1 MSPLGHLGLAV
12 VLVECLEYDTRTAA
26 VLVVGAALPDL
37 IDKPVAEVG
46 LVAAYHTV
54 GHSLFVAAGVVGAAV
69 VLRRH
74 GRRRAVPLAV
84 GWRSRLA
91 CDLYVAV
98 PNYLADYLRPIR
110 SAEPTGQ
117 YAARYVTTHRF
128 ATELLLAAVAVVLV
142 VRSRPGT
149 ASLRSDAG

>member
-1 MSPLGHLGLAV
+1 M
-12 VLVECLEYDTRTAA
+12 
-26 VLVVGAALPDL
+26 VGAALPDL
-37 IDKPVAEVG
+37 TDKPVAEVG

-54 GHSLFVAAGVVGAAV
+54 DHSLFVAAGV
-69 VLRRH
+69 LCRH

-84 GWRSRLA
+84 GWRSHLA

-98 PNYLADYLRPIR
+98 PNYLADYLQLVTTPVR

-128 ATELLLAAVAVVLV
+128 ATGLLLAAVAVAVALALV
-142 VRSRPGT
+142 VRSRPGA
-149 ASLRSDAG
+149 ASLRSGAG

>member
-1 MSPLGHLGLAV
+1 M
-12 VLVECLEYDTRTAA
+12 
-26 VLVVGAALPDL
+26 LVVGAALPDL

-74 GRRRAVPLAV
+74 GRRRAVPLTV
-84 GWRSRLA
+84 GWRSHLA
-91 CDLYVAV
+91 CDPYVAV
-98 PNYLADYLRPIR
+98 PNYLADYLRPVTTPVR

-128 ATELLLAAVAVVLV
+128 ATGLLLAAVAVALALV
-142 VRSRPGT
+142 VRSRPGA
-149 ASLRSDAG
+149 ASLRSGAG